1 MMLIIENPELLLALK
16 SLYEFE
22 SPRVSG
28 PHGGTPGFKP
38 WSIEEVIRET
48 EIEKNVLEQ
57 LVELL
62 TERKQIMRIPAY
74 ANHPE
79 RFLTRTAEMVRT
91 LGAMHE
97 YVKRQTDEELDE
109 EQHLQIIEATK
120 WVPALLERPD
130 REISIDELLIN
141 LREDLEDLRIR
152 TVRTLSISQLLSLVA
167 LALTAI
173 ARETLSSHAIE
184 SFRLTRFQDR
194 AIRKALMASFS
205 PGASEEAM
213 IVCAGTGSG
222 KTIAFTVPVLVDS
235 VLDTLENTPDSGARW
250 SQLMIYPRN
259 DLAFDQFSTLREYCG
274 QLNLLLRDSS
284 DFSNIYLTIALDAD
298 GHIKKEIERIPHP
311 KGTQVGQWDLRWKNP
326 KKPNVVSASAS
337 RYGGVH
343 PNKREE
349 AYRPANIVVAS
360 SESFRRRLMIPEVSR
375 AVQTSLQRVVLDE
388 IHLAEGLSGGHLR
401 GLFNRLK
408 TIAGRRNLLFI
419 GASATIAAPE
429 RHVESVWGTSSES
442 VDLIEPSSSESQ
454 GAPGGIANHVLVRP
468 RSGVT
473 KGGPIYN
480 STTLVGHQSKEQSWF
495 EDREN
500 AAESPDE
507 LEKMICFADSR
518 DFVARW
524 QMLLNENE
532 TNAHFQ
538 RIRPLQITGSG
549 KGGAIRLPYAFW
561 FDRPLAQQLNDTS
574 VCDACR
580 RCEKLPENIPV
591 LKSQVQ
597 KFRTKVGGRSEPEK
611 FVMEALRE
619 MGEELSINTLDE
631 CPHMQA
637 GTCWHFGPGFGET
650 PLMMDTSP
658 ADLLPHLT
666 DRPGDASGKVFKN
679 TLRSRRHTADSR
691 GAGDD
696 GLSDK
701 DFTADALYMHQ
712 SGEAYPA
719 SRPNAP
725 PGPEIPH
732 DTIVATPTLEVG
744 VDMKKV
750 TNIMTHRAMR
760 NVASYRQKAGR
771 AGREKNSV
779 TNTVTVLSKRPGD
792 YQMYRNEQKLIL
804 DQLKEPVPVANK
816 NRMVMKSQA
825 YMSVMDWISVQGLNI
840 EEIQNTTPDWRG
852 QITESLELLQRRR
865 DEIYAWLDRGFR
877 SGIDSVLSAADMYQ
891 AIDTFRSHIELLL
904 HGEYE
909 LDDGAERRSIIDEL
923 FVAIG
928 DIENRS
934 TRIKKPKEKESGIEG
949 LLDDLVT
956 ATRDCTTFLSDEDI
970 DSLSTLQHLVQD
982 NELEDSESIASII
995 EGLEDQVPSLWR
1007 VQKRQLRNL
1016 TNVLKEMEE
1025 ALGEEEIYSP
1035 DKAQRLAIDLYGLTN
1050 RTARYYFSWML
1061 SECSVFLEDAPFC
1074 FIERVFENPHDR
1086 PIPVNVGEER
1096 KLKQSMSQ
1104 FMRDLLPGS
1113 WNHRLSKSGTGHA
1126 LKSPIGG
1133 HGAEL
1138 DTQTGIRMANVV
1150 YRYIDGNIPGIDGFP
1165 LRVEPPGADSFDT
1178 NSVPEVIRMNH
1189 SGSNLPILRPKYVSL
1204 QTEYGVSSG
1213 ENDDAR
1219 NVPTKVWFSATS
1231 GLVARMDREKAESDR
1246 QGMIPETWPCRWA
1259 TSRLVDPR
1267 DVLAFSP
1274 SERKSIPGQA
1284 GRHNVSSHPLM
1295 ARLFDDISFSDKTEI
1310 KDVVLGIHR
1319 TQGVSMR
1326 YRLDGSRDA
1335 VFGQQFSTHGI
1346 KHTLSQSLLQ
1356 NIEETSNRWKNRA
1369 FDTDFWKVLE
1379 HHFERIGFSSESERF
1394 AMRDLVKM
1402 MLLNLHKSSPSEL
1415 PETVGEVVE
1424 QLQNSTISQEM
1435 FEQYM
1440 ESIRLNVREHVRESL
1455 TPMFD
1460 KYNSESSRLYDEV
1473 ELIESFNEWSRYTA
1487 MNTIGRLL
1495 VQSGALY
1502 TGVEEEKLAFSID
1515 IGECSVTVYDDDAE
1529 GNGSCELIHR
1539 YYLIS
1544 EATKSANGEMRA
1556 PPLPSKDFVWE
1567 FERQFITCPEHVAQ
1581 RVAFQTLEEGFECPR
1596 TLRSH
1601 QDQALSMKKR
1611 YSKIWNHLQ
1620 ITSIGRASHLFSIA
1634 PALKNDLT
1642 EHFPDISVDE
1652 LEQALHVCSSGCFVC
1667 NGASRSSAFP
1677 LSVSERYTS
1686 RGVLDGLVNFG
1697 EECEGYLNGRDRHQY
1712 GVVGRGRT
1720 EVYPHWHANNEQ
1732 EYVIPF
1738 TILPRQIGTFVKRS
1752 QLNVEL
1758 RPIRL
1763 VRLVDHLEAS
1773 L

>member
-1 MMLIIENPELLLALK
+1 MLIIENPELLLALK

-28 PHGGTPGFKP
+28 SHGGVPGFKP
-38 WSIEEVIRET
+38 WSIEEVVRDT
-48 EIEKNVLEQ
+48 EIKEGILEQ
-57 LVELL
+57 LIEVLKEK
-62 TERKQIMRIPAY
+62 KQIIWIPAY
-74 ANHPE
+74 ADLPK
-79 RFLTRTAEMVRT
+79 RFITRTAEMVRT

-130 REISIDELLIN
+130 REVSINELLTN

-152 TVRTLSISQLLSLVA
+152 TVRTLSVSQLLSLVE

-173 ARETLSSHAIE
+173 ARETLSSQTID
-184 SFRLTRFQDR
+184 SFRLTKFQDR

-205 PGASEEAM
+205 PGANKEAM

-235 VLDTLENTPDSGARW
+235 VLDTLENNPFSGARW

-259 DLAFDQFSTLREYCG
+259 DLAFDQFSTLRSYCG
-274 QLNLLLRDSS
+274 QLNLLLRGSS
-284 DFSNIYLTIALDAD
+284 DFSNIQLTIALDAD
-298 GHIKKEIERIPHP
+298 GHIKKEIEQIPHP
-311 KGTQVGQWDLRWKNP
+311 RGTLIAQWDKRWSTS

-337 RYGGVH
+337 RYGGVN
-343 PNKREE
+343 PNRRTE

-401 GLFNRLK
+401 GLFNRLR
-408 TIAGRRNLLFI
+408 TIAGTRGLLFI

-429 RHVESVWGTSSES
+429 RHVESVWGTPSES

-454 GAPGGIANHVLVRP
+454 GAPGGIANHILVRP

-480 STTLVGHQSKEQSWF
+480 STTLVGHQSKEQSWY

-538 RIRPLQITGSG
+538 RIRPQQITGNGS
-549 KGGAIRLPYAFW
+549 GGAIRLPYAFW

-574 VCDACR
+574 VCDACQ
-580 RCEKLPENIPV
+580 RCEKLPENIP
-591 LKSQVQ
+591 LMKSHVQ
-597 KFRTKVGGRSEPEK
+597 KFHTKVGGRSEPEK

-619 MGEELSINTLDE
+619 MEDELSINTLDE

-650 PLMMDTSP
+650 PLLMDPSP
-658 ADLLPHLT
+658 ADLVPHLT

-701 DFTADALYMHQ
+701 DFTADALYLHQ

-719 SRPNAP
+719 SGPNAP
-725 PGPEIPH
+725 SGPEIPH

-825 YMSVMDWISVQGLNI
+825 YMSVMDWLSVQGLNI
-840 EEIQNTTPDWRG
+840 EEIQNSTPDWRG
-852 QITESLELLQRRR
+852 QITESLELLKTRR
-865 DEIYAWLDRGFR
+865 DEIYAWLNNGFR

-891 AIDTFRSHIELLL
+891 AIDMFKSHIELLL

-909 LDDGAERRSIIDEL
+909 LDNGTGTRSIIDEF
-923 FVAIG
+923 FVAIS
-928 DIENRS
+928 DTENRS
-934 TRIKKPKEKESGIEG
+934 NRIEKPKEKEGGIED
-949 LLDDLVT
+949 LLGELADGI
-956 ATRDCTTFLSDEDI
+956 RDCTSFISAEDI
-970 DSLSTLQHLVQD
+970 NSLSTLQHLVQD
-982 NELEDSESIASII
+982 NELEDSELISSLRNK
-995 EGLEDQVPSLWR
+995 LEAQVPSLSR
-1007 VQKRQLRNL
+1007 VQKRQLRDL
-1016 TNVLKEMEE
+1016 INVLQDMDE
-1025 ALGEEEIYSP
+1025 ALGEEEIYLP
-1035 DKAQRLAIDLYGLTN
+1035 DRAQRLAINLYGLTN

-1138 DTQTGIRMANVV
+1138 DAQTGIRMANVV
-1150 YRYIDGNIPGIDGFP
+1150 HRNLDGNISGIDGFP
-1165 LRVEPPGADSFDT
+1165 LRVEAPGADTFDS

-1189 SGSNLPILRPKYVSL
+1189 SDSHLPILRPKYVSL

-1213 ENDDAR
+1213 QNDDAR

-1246 QGMIPETWPCRWA
+1246 QGMIPETWPCRWSS
-1259 TSRLVDPR
+1259 SRQIEPEA
-1267 DVLAFSP
+1267 VLAFSP
-1274 SERKSIPGQA
+1274 SERKAAPGQA

-1326 YRLDGSRDA
+1326 YRLDGSQDA

-1356 NIEETSNRWKNRA
+1356 RIEESSGNWKERD
-1369 FDTDFWKVLE
+1369 FDVDFWKVLE

-1394 AMRDLVKM
+1394 PMRDLLKM
-1402 MLLNLHKSSPSEL
+1402 MLLNLHKSSTSEL

-1424 QLQNSTISQEM
+1424 LLQNSTIPQEI
-1435 FEQYM
+1435 FEEYM

-1460 KYNSESSRLYDEV
+1460 KYNSQNSELYGADELV
-1473 ELIESFNEWSRYTA
+1473 ESFNEWSRYTA

-1515 IGECSVTVYDDDAE
+1515 IEECSITVYDDDAE

-1556 PPLPSKDFVWE
+1556 PPLPSKDFIWE
-1567 FERQFITCPEHVAQ
+1567 LERQFITCPEHVAQ
-1581 RVAFQTLEEGFECPR
+1581 RVAFQSLEEGFDCPR
-1596 TLRSH
+1596 TLNSH
-1601 QDQALSMKKR
+1601 QEQALSMKKR
-1611 YSKIWNHLQ
+1611 YSDIWNHLQ
-1620 ITSIGRASHLFSIA
+1620 ITSIGRASQLYSIA
-1634 PALKNDLT
+1634 PALKNDLI

-1652 LEQALHVCSSGCFVC
+1652 LEQALHVCSNGCFVC

-1677 LSVSERYTS
+1677 LSVSQRYTS

-1697 EECEGYLNGRDRHQY
+1697 EECEGYLNGRDRQQY
-1712 GVVGRGRT
+1712 GVVGQGRT
-1720 EVYPHWHANNEQ
+1720 EVYPHWHADNEQ

-1752 QLNVEL
+1752 QVNRELN
-1758 RPIRL
+1758 PIRL
-1763 VRLVDHLEAS
+1763 VRLVDHLEP
-1773 L
+1773 LL